1 MAIEIGTIFA
11 GTPVIVNAYPDSDLT
26 INVVTDRVDL
36 AKVDELMDADWVIMC
51 SWIEET
57 DARAPVGVFVNDVMF
72 RLGKGIERV
81 ILKTDV
87 PLPMPME
94 TIPNVDADE
103 PGSVPEIINAMTTM
117 TSKLRAVSISG
128 YGPYASRGPG
138 LKRPLKPPKLSIVGL
153 DIEVSTVERS
163 PGMPLPEDQI
173 MTIAIAN
180 GGWYDK
186 EFEDKCVCAYTFGS
200 CSEVAWDNGR
210 LGVTRKV
217 KGSVE
222 AVRFAYD
229 TIVALSPDFVNIHNG
244 FNFDLVALAAW
255 AAFDPEIEET
265 FTERR
270 LGNVGTGVDWQLP
283 NGSVIV
289 DSMYGSDKNP
299 RTRKVLKSLSLR
311 ALAEKWDLPPKL
323 DVDAMDIDT
332 TKAYDH
338 ATMIKYNARDADLH
352 AWVCKKTLM
361 CERMC
366 AKMGVARA
374 TIQDAVADNTG
385 VMGFCMIQSVA
396 VSRGAI
402 VDLSRNSTA
411 TDDKKI
417 EGGHV
422 ITPIP
427 GCYKGVIVID
437 ANSLYPSLMR
447 HLGLFVDRCTS
458 ATSTVYLKR
467 KMKTELPAGAEAIA
481 IGDMVSNDHAIV
493 MRTVHNYIG
502 VTAGTPT
509 MLSGI
514 IDELVSMRRHAR
526 REGDEI
532 AAEGIKVLSN
542 SIYGSMAS
550 RHGIMSSKTCAEATT
565 CAARLYLRKMIAIAE
580 AQGSRVIYGDT
591 DSIMVHVGSASEGG
605 CMDKAMKIKAAVEAD
620 MKGTPFEKI
629 KIDVEGNF
637 ETFVITAKKKYAGM
651 KWDGTM
657 VTKGMA
663 PVKKDVVPV
672 AKAAANKV
680 LSIVMS
686 KDSYEEK
693 KMNLI
698 MYLGGLAV
706 ALERN
711 LVPVEMQVAEKR
723 INCQPHYAYTKTN
736 GEKDTALVDMGLRAS
751 DVSKKWI
758 MERITGSVKTILEAS
773 GMPGVPA
780 MIFSYNMIMRTR
792 KNARQNA

>member
-1 MAIEIGTIFA
+1 MAVEIATIFA
-11 GTPVIVNAYPDSDLT
+11 DTPVIMNGYPDSDLV
-26 INVVTDRVDL
+26 INVVTDRVNL
-36 AKVDELMDADWVIMC
+36 TKMDELMDAGWVIMC
-51 SWIEET
+51 SWIEEP
-57 DARAPVGVFVNDVMF
+57 DVRAPVGVFVNDVMF
-72 RLGKGIERV
+72 RLGKGNERV
-81 ILKTDV
+81 VLKTDV
-87 PLPMPME
+87 PLPVPME
-94 TIPNVDADE
+94 TIPNIDADE
-103 PGSVPEIINAMTTM
+103 PGSVPDIVNAMTTA
-117 TSKLRAVSISG
+117 TSKLRAASISG

-153 DIEVSTVERS
+153 DIEVSTAERS
-163 PGMPLPEDQI
+163 PGMPLPEDEI
-173 MTIAIAN
+173 MTIAITN

-210 LGVTRKV
+210 TGVTKRV
-217 KGSVE
+217 RGSVE
-222 AVRFAYD
+222 AVRFAYE

-265 FTERR
+265 FVERR
-270 LGNVGTGVDWQLP
+270 LGNVGTGIDWQLP

-332 TKAYDH
+332 SKAYDH

-374 TIQDAVADNTG
+374 TMQDAVADNTG

-396 VSRGAI
+396 ISGGTI

-411 TDDKKI
+411 TDDRKI

-422 ITPIP
+422 VTPIP

-447 HLGLFVDRCTS
+447 HLGLFIDRCTS
-458 ATSTVYLKR
+458 ATSTVYLKK
-467 KMKTELPAGAEAIA
+467 KMKMDLPAGTDVLA
-481 IGDMVSNDHAIV
+481 IGDMVSDEHAIV
-493 MRTVHNYIG
+493 MRTMHNYIG
-502 VTAGTPT
+502 VIKGAPT

-526 REGDEI
+526 KEGDEI

-565 CAARLYLRKMIAIAE
+565 CAARLYLRKMIGVAE

-591 DSIMVHVGSASEGG
+591 DSIMVHVGGATENE
-605 CMDKAMKIKAAVEAD
+605 CMNKAVEIKAAVETS
-620 MKGTPFEKI
+620 MKGTAFEKI

-651 KWDGTM
+651 KWDAAM

-672 AKAAANKV
+672 AKTAASKV
-680 LSIVMS
+680 LSIIMS
-686 KDSYEEK
+686 NHTYEEK
-693 KMNLI
+693 KLNLI

-711 LVPVEMQVAEKR
+711 LLPVEMQVAEKR

-758 MERITGSVKTILEAS
+758 MERITGSIKTILEAS

-780 MIFSYNMIMRTR
+780 LIFSYNMIMRTR
-792 KNARQNA
+792 RDARRPA